1 MKYTI
6 NHISTGEDEVIVNF
20 IAMTPEIERIVNFIK
35 GEQTKLVGRKDKE
48 QKVMDI
54 KSILYIETVDGNT
67 FAYTETDVLKLDY
80 TLAQLELQLNDIIFF
95 RCSKSMIIN
104 IDKVDSLRSL
114 PSNRIDAQMVNGEH
128 ITISRTYASDFRR
141 ILKKGAQHGLIKWI
155 NQIRE
160 ISVRRNWGG
169 I

>member
-6 NHISTGEDEVIVNF
+6 NHISTGEDEVIGNF

-80 TLAQLELQLNDIIFF
+80 TLAQLELQLNDINFF

-141 ILKKGAQHGLIKWI
+141 ILKKGAQHG
-155 NQIRE
+155 
-160 ISVRRNWGG
+160 
-169 I
+169 

>member
-80 TLAQLELQLNDIIFF
+80 TLAQLELQLNDINFF

-104 IDKVDSLRSL
+104 IDKMDSLRSL
-114 PSNRIDAQMVNGEH
+114 PSNRIDARMENGEH
-128 ITISRTYASDFRR
+128 IIISRTYASDFRR
-141 ILKKGAQHGLIKWI
+141 TLKKGAF
-155 NQIRE
+155 
-160 ISVRRNWGG
+160 
-169 I
+169 

>member
-80 TLAQLELQLNDIIFF
+80 TLAQLELQLNDINFF

-104 IDKVDSLRSL
+104 IDKMDSLRSL

-141 ILKKGAQHGLIKWI
+141 ILKKGAQHG
-155 NQIRE
+155 
-160 ISVRRNWGG
+160 
-169 I
+169 